1 MRGTGE
7 GRERGKW
14 QMCGRIELWLIYE
27 VRLFEHTREQI

>member
-14 QMCGRIELWLIYE
+14 QMCGRIDAGKGGIK
-27 VRLFEHTREQI
+27 